1 MKLFNDTQL
10 PIFLTMYCHSGLVPK
25 SPTYKNQTAQQ
36 LPTPS
41 VRAIV
46 ENQYIQTKNSSLLSP
61 LA

>member
-46 ENQYIQTKNSSLLSP
+46 ENQLLFTKIP
-61 LA
+61 